1 MILAE
6 LPGVKPDE
14 VQVEIDRKG
23 LTIQDKRKFETEE
36 RVGDTHRVERSIKK
50 FASAALVSGDAAVP
64 QGEIARTAFGDGAI
78 VRDDQHRGAQAFVQ
92 IVDEA

>member
-36 RVGDTHRVERSIKK
+36 RVGDTHRVERSIKN

-64 QGEIARTAFGDGAI
+64 QRESAGIAFGHRAI
-78 VRDDQHRGAQAFVQ
+78 CPPRRIPGGMGC
-92 IVDEA
+92 